1 MSLRHLAE
9 LSELAQQ
16 SAADLD
22 DVVARYVELVRTTFR
37 GGGTV
42 YFAGNGGSAAHAQ
55 HIATEYVVRYKP
67 VKRRAA
73 PVIALSTDSSLLTAS
88 GNDLGFDE
96 IFARQV
102 EAHGRHG
109 DLLVLVSTSG
119 NSKNLLRAAETAK
132 ARGVGT
138 VALLAAGGGPLK
150 NLVDL
155 AIVVPTNDTALAQ
168 EIQLAI
174 DHHVCSLIEG
184 EL

>member
-9 LSELAQQ
+9 LSELARQ

-22 DVVARYVELVRTTFR
+22 DVVARYIELVRATIA

-67 VKRRAA
+67 VKRRAVS
-73 PVIALSTDSSLLTAS
+73 VIALSTDSSLVTA
-88 GNDLGFDE
+88 GANDLGFDQ
-96 IFARQV
+96 IFARQI
-102 EAHGRHG
+102 EAHGKNG

-119 NSKNLLRAAETAK
+119 NSANLLRAAETAK
-132 ARGVGT
+132 SRGMKTVG
-138 VALLAAGGGPLK
+138 LLAAGGGPLAK
-150 NLVDL
+150 LADL
-155 AIVVPTNDTALAQ
+155 AIIVPTADPALAQ

-174 DHHVCSLIEG
+174 DHHVCSLIEAT
-184 EL
+184 L